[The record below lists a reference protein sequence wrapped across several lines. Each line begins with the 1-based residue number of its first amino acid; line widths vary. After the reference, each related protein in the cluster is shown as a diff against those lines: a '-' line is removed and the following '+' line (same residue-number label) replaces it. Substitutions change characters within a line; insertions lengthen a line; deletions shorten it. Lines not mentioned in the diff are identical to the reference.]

1 MLDTAFSNP
10 VTVMVGMG
18 FPRKISS
25 LMDAIRYLDDQPSI
39 VRDEAFQVTYAACRG
54 VLAQENT
61 SQEAYDLFCALARRR
76 GVLVEEVFAEP
87 ASAASQSAVPLQ
99 H

>member
-10 VTVMVGMG
+10 VTVLVGMG

-25 LMDAIRYLDDQPSI
+25 LMDAIRYLDEQPSI

-61 SQEAYDLFCALARRR
+61 PQEAYDLLCALARRR
-76 GVLVEEVFAEP
+76 GILVEEMISEP
-87 ASAASQSAVPLQ
+87 ASAACQSVMPAQ

>member
-10 VTVMVGMG
+10 VTLLVGMG
-18 FPRKISS
+18 FPRKIRS

-39 VRDEAFQVTYAACRG
+39 LRDEAFQVTYAACRG
-54 VLAQENT
+54 VLGQENT
-61 SQEAYDLFCALARRR
+61 LQEAHDLFCALARRR
-76 GVLVEEVFAEP
+76 GVLVEELLAELP
-87 ASAASQSAVPLQ
+87 VGDSQSSVSYR